1 MKFCPKC
8 GTALTPIKKDKK
20 IVLTCIKCGYE
31 TTQKLKAVSKIQ
43 HEKENIVVIG
53 KEEEK
58 IRTLPTM
65 KAECPKCGHSEAF
78 YWMVQTRGADE
89 SSTQF
94 FRCVRCGYTWR
105 EIS

>member
-20 IVLTCIKCGYE
+20 IVLSCIKCGYE
-31 TTQKLKAVSKIQ
+31 TAQKLKSVSKIQ

-65 KAECPKCGHSEAF
+65 KIECPKCGHPEAF